1 MLFLGNLKF
10 LLRAHLSPAERNDDA
25 NASEEETLKINKFF
39 CLFIEDEWE
48 QYSHINVNVS

>member
-39 CLFIEDEWE
+39 CLFIEDE
-48 QYSHINVNVS
+48 